1 LLLKNLPQWS
11 GRQKQINMLLQ
22 HFTWQQFLVAATILT
37 AVWYVAVILIL
48 YRQKLQDLLNG
59 KRQPNAAHE
68 RLKHAWE
75 DDYEEEPEAE
85 TDDLIGETALPE
97 GMSKVSM
104 SMFGFAPRVNEPEA
118 DAHFEA
124 ANQEPGNEPQA
135 TSDDEDAGRERQQ
148 QLVPDAMEELKSIFY
163 ILERDNGGKDHF
175 LSLFELVK
183 NKYAALRDT
192 PSARALNEFIRENA
206 LFPISDEE
214 LINLWK

>member
-1 LLLKNLPQWS
+1 
-11 GRQKQINMLLQ
+11 MLLQ

-37 AVWYVAVILIL
+37 AVWYVAIVLIF
-48 YRQKLQDLLNG
+48 YRQKLQGLLNG
-59 KRQPNAAHE
+59 KRQPGSAPE

-85 TDDLIGETALPE
+85 TDDLIGEPALPE

-104 SMFGFAPRVNEPEA
+104 SMFGFAPRVDEPEA
-118 DAHFEA
+118 DVHFEA

-148 QLVPDAMEELKSIFY
+148 RLVPDAMEELKSIFY
-163 ILERDNGGKDHF
+163 ILERDKGGKEHF
-175 LSLFELVK
+175 LSLFGLVK
-183 NKYAALRDT
+183 NKYATLRDS